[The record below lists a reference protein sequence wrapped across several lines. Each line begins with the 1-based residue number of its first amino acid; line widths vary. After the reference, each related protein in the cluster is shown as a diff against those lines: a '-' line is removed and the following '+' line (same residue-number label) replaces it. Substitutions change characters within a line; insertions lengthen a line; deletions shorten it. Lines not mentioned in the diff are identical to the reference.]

1 MDTTGAAAFFSLLY
15 GEDRDAILGASASAI
30 YHSGEVTDSVQ
41 ICLVSAIGV
50 MQHTHESTPWSV
62 WVQGTSKRGKH
73 IFPMSSSSWHSAQ
86 ARDSVGSLKAAWA
99 GCAETH
105 FALPTSY
112 RCMVS
117 CAQHRQ
123 LL

>member
-30 YHSGEVTDSVQ
+30 YHSGEVTDSVH
-41 ICLVSAIGV
+41 ICLVSAIEV
-50 MQHTHESTPWSV
+50 MQHTHENTPWSV

-73 IFPMSSSSWHSAQ
+73 IFPMTSSGWHSAQ
-86 ARDSVGSLKAAWA
+86 ARDSVGNLKAAWA

-112 RCMVS
+112 RCVVS